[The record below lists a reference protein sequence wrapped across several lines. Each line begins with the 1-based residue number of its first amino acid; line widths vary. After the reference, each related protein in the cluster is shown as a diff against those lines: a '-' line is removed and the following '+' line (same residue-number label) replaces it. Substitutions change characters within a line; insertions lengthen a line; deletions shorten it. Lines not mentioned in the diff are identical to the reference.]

1 MKSIP
6 VPTLQ
11 IVFAGF
17 MLLVAPLFGAEHI
30 VATDAQF
37 AAIQSS
43 IKPGDQL
50 ILKPGDYGD
59 LEWTVSGALG
69 RPIIVSGITRKEYTG
84 DADKVRSHERR
95 IRSIKIGGAHTV
107 FSGLRFV
114 GDPKAYGCVQ
124 ISGDHIRITDSV
136 FDECASNVWLS
147 THQKAYET
155 RVDHCRFAGKDFA
168 KRSGQYLRL
177 FAGESKFPAGHVLD
191 HNQFGP
197 KQSWRKKNGN
207 ETIQPFHATK
217 TPGMRA
223 GGEEDILIM
232 CNLFTRSASEN
243 EMLSAKCDSVF
254 FLLNTLIRDKE
265 TTLRT
270 GRNHTIE
277 ACYFLVNTDASRSC
291 GSNNLYRNNYH
302 HYLSGTHKLWGESKG
317 YSGAKHNWIVNN
329 TFMFGSP
336 YTAQGN
342 AEDIHVIN
350 NVFGQ
355 GYGFHESR
363 KDWMHQGNMAS
374 NVEPEEGK
382 ANSVKIEGVSY
393 FEKEAMV
400 VKDRAVAT
408 QIKDNEGY
416 KDDFLYKVAADSP
429 LIGAG
434 EKHVFVGGLDPR
446 GNPVPATGANVGCFQ
461 RGEFNIFGP
470 YAEGVLGPFT
480 AKGDAPEVRIVAPS
494 EGANIN
500 GKVTVKVEASDPE
513 DALAYVYL
521 MINNQP
527 VSVDTSAPFEWALEE
542 MLLEQCNRIRA
553 VAFDRDGNVAYDRIN
568 VINSAG
574 SRWLRNV
581 KRRD

>member
-1 MKSIP
+1 MRSIP
-6 VPTLQ
+6 TLKIP
-11 IVFAGF
+11 IVFAALL
-17 MLLVAPLFGAEHI
+17 LLVSPLFGAEHI

-43 IKPGDQL
+43 LKPGDQL
-50 ILKPGDYGD
+50 ILKAGDYGD
-59 LEWTVSGALG
+59 LEWTVSGARG
-69 RPIIVSGITRKEYTG
+69 RPIIVSGISRKEFTG
-84 DADKVRSHERR
+84 DADKVRGHERR
-95 IRSIKIGGAHTV
+95 ISSIKISGAHTV

-114 GDPKAYGCVQ
+114 GDAEAYGCVQ
-124 ISGDHIRITDSV
+124 VSGEHIRITDSV
-136 FDECASNVWLS
+136 FDECVSKVWLS
-147 THQKAYET
+147 TSQKAYEL
-155 RVDHCRFAGKDFA
+155 RVDHCRFAGKDFE
-168 KRSGQYLRL
+168 KRSGQYMRL
-177 FAGESKFPAGHVLD
+177 FAGESQFPAGHVID

-197 KQSWRKKNGN
+197 QKTWRTKNGN

-217 TPGMRA
+217 EPGMRM
-223 GGEEDILIM
+223 GGEEDMLIM
-232 CNLFTRSASEN
+232 CNLFTRSAGEN

-277 ACYFLVNTDASRSC
+277 GCYFLVNTDASRSC
-291 GSNNLYRNNYH
+291 GANNLYRNNYH
-302 HYLSGTHKLWGESKG
+302 HYLSGTHKLWGEGKG

-336 YTAQGN
+336 YTAQGTT
-342 AEDIHVIN
+342 EDINVIN
-350 NVFGQ
+350 NLFGQ
-355 GYGFHESR
+355 GYGHHESR
-363 KDWMHQGNMAS
+363 KAWAHEGNMAAV
-374 NVEPEEGK
+374 VEPEGGK
-382 ANSVKIEGVSY
+382 APVQITGVSY
-393 FEKEAMV
+393 HPREAMV
-400 VKDRAVAT
+400 AKDDSVPT
-408 QIKDNEGY
+408 QFKDKEGY

-429 LIGAG
+429 LISAA
-434 EKHVFVGGLDPR
+434 KQHVFVGGLDPR

-521 MINNQP
+521 MLNNQP